1 MEPREFTGKT
11 TEEAI
16 QKASEYFDLPL
27 NRLKVEVIST
37 GSSGLLGFLGAKKAK
52 VRVTPQEGSA
62 ESDVAE
68 VMKELTGESPAG
80 GGRASRR
87 GGHGWERRSRVP
99 RPAPAPE
106 EESAQAVAEVSHEG
120 RPREEEPPAPRQR
133 VEEDPEVVASTREV
147 VQRLVRPLDPEAQV
161 SAQGGPHG
169 IEVEVQSQEVG
180 ILIGRRGQTLE
191 ALQYLTT
198 RIVSHQQGRPVRIH
212 LDAGGYRQRR
222 HESLENL
229 ALRMAEKARE
239 TGRPQAVGPFNA
251 QERRLIHLALRHA
264 RDINT
269 ISRGRGELK
278 KVLIALKH

>member
-16 QKASEYFDLPL
+16 QKASEYFGLPL
-27 NRLKVEVIST
+27 NRLQVEVIST

-68 VMKELTGESPAG
+68 VMKELTGEDQAPAG
-80 GGRASRR
+80 RPARR
-87 GGHGWERRSRVP
+87 GGRGWERRSRPP
-99 RPAPAPE
+99 RPAPTPNSEPAPQEADEPQARDE
-106 EESAQAVAEVSHEG
+106 EQQ
-120 RPREEEPPAPRQR
+120 APRQR
-133 VEEDPEVVASTREV
+133 VEEDPEVVASAREV

-161 SAQGGPHG
+161 SAEGGPHG

-212 LDAGGYRQRR
+212 LDAGGYRRRR

-278 KVLIALKH
+278 KVLIAPKY